1 MLDDLL
7 IIVSG
12 YKFESYFPH
21 SDISHKR
28 QQAAIHNYGVDP
40 RDVILAI
47 IDSTIMGFTEG
58 GGADNGMALTLK
70 GIYWKNFWAVK
81 TRRNHYTWEEMIA
94 IHDRLEVHA
103 GNVLFEPGVEFYP
116 PTKFKP
122 AQIINLLQNVTR
134 HYIELK
140 NKITSEFNNNVEIN
154 ASESGRTN
162 TALSNSSTPPATDQY
177 ETAIINILAVM
188 ACPAG
193 APEDSA
199 LELAIEFIS
208 GDDDIA
214 NKNQA
219 LSRFSD
225 VVESLTKEFSK
236 APAFL
241 KIKQSRL
248 LSEYHLTN
256 DGQKER
262 ILIMAEAV
270 QEKAQPTSNELSAK
284 LLANVRQS
292 FNR

>member
-7 IIVSG
+7 LIVSG
-12 YKFESYFPH
+12 YKFECYFPH

-40 RDVILAI
+40 RDAILAI

-58 GGADNGMALTLK
+58 GSADNGMALTLK

-81 TRRNHYTWEEMIA
+81 TRRNHYTWEEMVT
-94 IHDRLEVHA
+94 IHDRLEVHS

-140 NKITSEFNNNVEIN
+140 NKTAGKNDNSAEVKAPELGV
-154 ASESGRTN
+154 AAA
-162 TALSNSSTPPATDQY
+162 ALSDSSAQSVTDQY
-177 ETAIINILAVM
+177 ELATINVLAIM
-188 ACPAG
+188 ACPTG
-193 APEDSA
+193 TPEDSA

-208 GDDDIA
+208 GDDDIT

-225 VVESLTKEFSK
+225 VIEALAKEFSK

-248 LSEYHLTN
+248 LSEYRLAN

-270 QEKAQPTSNELSAK
+270 QETAVPTSKELSAK
-284 LLANVRQS
+284 LIANVRQS
-292 FNR
+292 FSR